1 MNRDNDE
8 SYISDL
14 TDRVFLI
21 RSQFEAGKL
30 FIASHLEASFKESFD
45 KIRLRGDG
53 KVDPATVDGRIRAMG
68 VAVQHF
74 FERNEIKRKY
84 SIVDFQEAYFRI
96 LFGNFSTFYDDLIKS
111 KAEPYQIANFLS
123 QQDDFVTHV
132 DEIFPDLYE
141 DVKGFWATAYEIG
154 EIHLQEGEQLKA
166 NFAGDLFPSYKEN
179 AVSST
184 GLYID
189 TIILP
194 CPILR
199 VGGLH
204 GTTEKSYFCYL
215 LMKHVLTC
223 MTYRELALEEIQPA
237 IALVLPEKN
246 NFNDESKDELH
257 QRSLP
262 FILAHAH
269 YLYDREFESLEHFH
283 EFSSSLDDFDKLFK
297 ELKRPD
303 RLLFDTEWGPAGR
316 SQLEKHMV
324 SQERKNTTVFDG
336 SPGLEVMFSCMGRMP
351 QALAARINAQDLRS
365 TPYINAETSWTY
377 YQWLIEY
384 EALGFKF
391 DEAALKD
398 LHMVN
403 ALAKGM
409 SDGFSWLGNIPM
421 KNILEIRRNGLMPE
435 VRNILSSGVSE
446 LINTSPINYNAT
458 SQKVID
464 NVDRAFIQHQRFLEK
479 VKKEKLKI
487 LGVEVVPFIVNGAF
501 GIASALVNRPELA
514 LASVVLGSVG
524 LPTLKDI
531 RSSFKSNQEKMVNY
545 QKTATGLMFSRK

>member
-14 TDRVFLI
+14 TDRVYLI

-132 DEIFPDLYE
+132 DEMFPDLYE
-141 DVKGFWATAYEIG
+141 DVKSFWATAYEIG

-199 VGGLH
+199 AGGLH

-269 YLYDREFESLEHFH
+269 YLYDREFENLEHFQ
-283 EFSSSLDDFDKLFK
+283 EFSSSLDDLDKLFK

-316 SQLEKHMV
+316 SQLEKHMM
-324 SQERKNTTVFDG
+324 SQERKNITVLDG

-351 QALAARINAQDLRS
+351 QALAARINSQDLRS

-377 YQWLIEY
+377 YQWLMEY

-391 DEAALKD
+391 DDAALKD

-446 LINTSPINYNAT
+446 LINTSPISYNAT

-531 RSSFKSNQEKMVNY
+531 RSSFKSNQEKMLNY